1 MKQRSLY
8 TSGPA
13 RLSLN
18 ASFHRQR
25 SGDRVDTRSAIP
37 YMPSL
42 RRCAC
47 KRGPATEEHYLA
59 CYALLPEQ
67 LVRTS
72 CFGQG
77 KSLRDQ
83 GLDLFLLQ
91 VVKEGDQIL
100 SK

>member
-1 MKQRSLY
+1 
-8 TSGPA
+8 
-13 RLSLN
+13 
-18 ASFHRQR
+18 
-25 SGDRVDTRSAIP
+25 
-37 YMPSL
+37 
-42 RRCAC
+42 
-47 KRGPATEEHYLA
+47 
-59 CYALLPEQ
+59 
-67 LVRTS
+67 VRTS